1 MIMKNIKVIVATHKP
16 YKMPEDEMYLPVHVG
31 AAGKDSI
38 GYQRDDEGENISSKN
53 PYYCELTGFYWAWKN
68 CDADYI
74 GLAHY
79 RRHYATTGK
88 KNKDDLFKSVLTYK
102 EADKLLDEADII
114 LTKNRNYY
122 IDNLYDHYRHTHFE
136 EELIETE
143 KIIQERFPEYY
154 PEFKKLKTRTAGH
167 MFNMAIM
174 KKELLNEYCE
184 WLFDILFELEQKVD
198 PQKYDAFHARYPGR
212 ISELLFDV
220 WLYTKKYSYKEVGIM
235 DMEPINWFKKG
246 FSFVIAKF
254 TGKKYGK
261 SF

>member
-1 MIMKNIKVIVATHKP
+1 MKNVKIIVATHKP
-16 YKMPEDEMYLPVHVG
+16 YKMPDDEMYLPVHVG
-31 AAGKDSI
+31 ATGKESI
-38 GYQRDDEGENISSKN
+38 GYQRDDEGENISTKN
-53 PYYCELTGFYWAWKN
+53 PYYCELTGLFWGWKN

-79 RRHYATTGK
+79 RRHFSTIGK
-88 KNKDDLFKSVLTYK
+88 KNKDNLFESVLTKK
-102 EADKLLDEADII
+102 EASELLDSADII

-122 IDNLYDHYRHTHFE
+122 IENLYDHYKHTHFE

-143 KIIQERFPEYY
+143 KIIKERYPEYY
-154 PEFKKLKTRTAGH
+154 PEFEKLKTRTAGH

-174 KKELLNEYCE
+174 KKELLDEYCN

-198 PQKYDAFHARYPGR
+198 PKKYDAFHARYPGR

-220 WLYTKKYSYKEVGIM
+220 WLYTKKYPYKEVGIM

-246 FSFVIAKF
+246 FSFIIAKF